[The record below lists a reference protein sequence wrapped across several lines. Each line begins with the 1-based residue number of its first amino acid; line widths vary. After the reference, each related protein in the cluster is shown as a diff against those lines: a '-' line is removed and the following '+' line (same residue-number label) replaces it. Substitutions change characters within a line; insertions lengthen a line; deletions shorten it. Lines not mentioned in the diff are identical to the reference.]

1 MADEN
6 ENDVKKQKEPEKK
19 EAGGKASIKRFLPWI
34 ILAAVV
40 LISAGMGFGLG
51 RVFGGRQENE
61 LGIGE
66 QPTGRLTAQTEQV
79 GASAQGG
86 GATADDSVGTWY
98 YDLEPVV
105 ANLNEPGVTRY
116 VRVALTLEVSNNFNQ
131 KEGTPFL
138 EQKNP
143 RLKHLLTLYLANQT
157 IDNIR
162 GERNLRR
169 IQAEIL
175 DSFNQ
180 HLFPDSR
187 PQLTRI
193 LFKEFAIQ

>member
-6 ENDVKKQKEPEKK
+6 ENDVKQQKEPEKK

-51 RVFGGRQENE
+51 HVFGGHQDNDAEVNE
-61 LGIGE
+61 
-66 QPTGRLTAQTEQV
+66 QSAAQTEQV
-79 GASAQGG
+79 GAPAQGG
-86 GATADDSVGTWY
+86 GATADDSVGVWY

-116 VRVALTLEVSNNFNQ
+116 VRVALTLEISNNFDQ
-131 KEGTPFL
+131 KEGIPFL

-162 GERNLRR
+162 GEKNLRR

-187 PQLTRI
+187 PQLTRV

>member
-6 ENDVKKQKEPEKK
+6 ENAVKQEKELEKQESSD
-19 EAGGKASIKRFLPWI
+19 KASIKRFLPLI
-34 ILAAVV
+34 ILVAVV

-51 RVFGGRQENE
+51 SVFGGRQENE
-61 LGIGE
+61 AEVSE
-66 QPTGRLTAQTEQV
+66 QSAGPPAAQTEQA
-79 GASAQGG
+79 GSPTQGLST
-86 GATADDSVGTWY
+86 TADDSVGTWY

-116 VRVALTLEVSNNFNQ
+116 VRVALTLEISNNFDQ
-131 KEGTPFL
+131 KEGIPFL

-143 RLKHLLTLYLANQT
+143 RMKHLLTLYLANQT
-157 IDNIR
+157 IDKIR
-162 GERNLRR
+162 GEKNLRR
-169 IQAEIL
+169 IQIEIL

-180 HLFPDSR
+180 HLFPESR
-187 PQLTRI
+187 PQLTRV

>member
-6 ENDVKKQKEPEKK
+6 ENDVKQQKEPEKQ
-19 EAGGKASIKRFLPWI
+19 ESGGKASIKRFLPWI
-34 ILAAVV
+34 ILAGVV
-40 LISAGMGFGLG
+40 FISVGMGFGLG
-51 RVFGGRQENE
+51 RVFGGRQESE
-61 LGIGE
+61 PEISE
-66 QPTGRLTAQTEQV
+66 QQTKQV
-79 GASAQGG
+79 GAPSQGV

-116 VRVALTLEVSNNFNQ
+116 VRLALTLEISNKFDQ

-157 IDNIR
+157 IENIR
-162 GERNLRR
+162 GEKNLRR

-187 PQLTRI
+187 PQLTRV

>member
-6 ENDVKKQKEPEKK
+6 DVKQQKEPEKQ
-19 EAGGKASIKRFLPWI
+19 EAGGKASIKQFLPWI

-40 LISAGMGFGLG
+40 FISAGMGFGLG
-51 RVFGGRQENE
+51 RVFGGRQGNE
-61 LGIGE
+61 PGVSE
-66 QPTGRLTAQTEQV
+66 QPAGRLTAQTEQV
-79 GASAQGG
+79 GAPSQGI
-86 GATADDSVGTWY
+86 GATADGSVGTWY

-116 VRVALTLEVSNNFNQ
+116 VRVALTLEISNNFDQ
-131 KEGTPFL
+131 KEGIPFL

-162 GERNLRR
+162 GEKNLRR

-187 PQLTRI
+187 PQLTRV

>member
-6 ENDVKKQKEPEKK
+6 ENGVEQQKEPEKQ
-19 EAGGKASIKRFLPWI
+19 EGSGKASIKRFLPWV
-34 ILAAVV
+34 ILAGVV
-40 LISAGMGFGLG
+40 LIFAGMGFGLG
-51 RVFGGRQENE
+51 RVFGGRQKSEPAASE
-61 LGIGE
+61 E
-66 QPTGRLTAQTEQV
+66 QTGRVEASPQGV
-79 GASAQGG
+79 GASAN
-86 GATADDSVGTWY
+86 DSVGTWY
-98 YDLEPVV
+98 YDLEPAV

-116 VRVALTLEVSNNFNQ
+116 VRVALTLEISNNFDQ
-131 KEGTPFL
+131 KEGIAFL

-157 IDNIR
+157 IENIR
-162 GERNLRR
+162 GESNLRR

>member
-6 ENDVKKQKEPEKK
+6 ENDVKQQKEPEKQ
-19 EAGGKASIKRFLPWI
+19 ESGGKASIKRFLPWI
-34 ILAAVV
+34 MLAGVV
-40 LISAGMGFGLG
+40 LISVGMGFGLG

-61 LGIGE
+61 PEVSE
-66 QPTGRLTAQTEQV
+66 QPAGRLTAQTEQV
-79 GASAQGG
+79 GAPSQGV

-116 VRVALTLEVSNNFNQ
+116 VRVALTLEISNNLDQ
-131 KEGTPFL
+131 KEGTSFL

-157 IDNIR
+157 IENIR

-187 PQLTRI
+187 PQLTRV